1 MVSGAKLW
9 TSLTFIVS
17 LVAASPLK
25 LESTPLE
32 ERDASLLVGFRGV
45 SKAEADL
52 YKKAGNFLVYD
63 TTGGPSQR
71 IDQLGPG
78 AYLSPSPGE
87 WPAPWVC
94 AVHAVSASQFNIRN
108 KAWVPEKTSDGKPL
122 WDKDGAAN
130 RPAYLKSIGGSS
142 FTVDNTLLFSTIA
155 RVTPKHLQLLIPAKL
170 IQTETKAFP
179 VNCADINDKPAY
191 DAIKALGS
199 VNWYSWPNV
208 KGTPQ

>member
-45 SKAEADL
+45 SKVRQDPNRQMKQARLTSITQAEADL

-122 WDKDGAAN
+122 WDKDGGKA
-130 RPAYLKSIGGSS
+130 PDSS
-142 FTVDNTLLFSTIA
+142 SRSSNDG
-155 RVTPKHLQLLIPAKL
+155 
-170 IQTETKAFP
+170 
-179 VNCADINDKPAY
+179 ADMFASQRRTGRRTSN
-191 DAIKALGS
+191 L
-199 VNWYSWPNV
+199 
-208 KGTPQ
+208 